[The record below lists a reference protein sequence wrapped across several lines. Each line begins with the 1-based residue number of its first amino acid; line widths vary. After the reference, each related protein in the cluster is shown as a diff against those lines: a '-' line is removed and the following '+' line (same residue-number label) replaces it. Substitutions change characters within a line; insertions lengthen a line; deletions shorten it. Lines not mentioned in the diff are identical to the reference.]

1 MSVTF
6 LVDDVPRATTPLP
19 TRRLAET
26 HGDAL
31 TFGGDADLP
40 VVDHGSTHALL
51 GAVHLAFAEHRPL
64 VLSPDA
70 VWLTIAQ
77 GVAQHVRLH
86 AEQLRSR
93 LVRHTGTARIEVPV
107 EGPMPTDAVSWASIV
122 GSFRDHVADQV
133 GAGRARLFECDFS
146 TSTEVD
152 RIASQVVLLDAY
164 APYFDYYLACIC
176 GIPEI
181 TLLGTPADWKRL
193 RERIDVIAELD
204 LDFWTHS
211 LAPICD
217 ELVRAASGQP
227 DLDVWRRIYKPVD
240 AYGGDVIT
248 GWIARLYPYLMEE
261 GRVTQRNPLLGLPLD
276 EPRGG
281 DEEDW
286 YRGPGIRTGDVL
298 GSPSTVRIHVVD
310 MVTSER
316 HIVALDGGVTAVSQ
330 DAEGRLTPISGWAL
344 RRSSPAIGEVLER
357 IRAGHRFVP
366 APKRDDRF
374 WYSFNGPADFVAI
387 YHAFEEATLFAE
399 TSPWR
404 FLRPVEQHNVVVSL
418 PYDHTTAVLRFLD
431 LPDGTFL
438 AMTSGRNS
446 VLVRGRID
454 AVEPPPPAKAKGDTY
469 DPESIETLP
478 RQRRSSQP
486 FEEVTILRRP
496 LAEVL
501 LRALD
506 SGGATDLP
514 EDGRLRDVLA
524 EWYFE
529 PPPPPR
535 ERKKPGRR

>member
-6 LVDDVPRATTPLP
+6 LVDDVARATEPLP

-26 HGDAL
+26 LGDAL
-31 TFGGDADLP
+31 AFGGDPELR
-40 VVDHGSTHALL
+40 VVDHGATHALL

-86 AEQLRSR
+86 AEQLRTR
-93 LVRHTGTARIEVPV
+93 LVRHTGTARIEVPWD
-107 EGPMPTDAVSWASIV
+107 GPMPTDAASWVGIV
-122 GSFRDHVADQV
+122 HSFRDRVADQV

-152 RIASQVVLLDAY
+152 LIASQVVLLDAY
-164 APYFDYYLACIC
+164 APYFDYYLVCIC

-181 TLLGTPADWKRL
+181 TLLGTPADWKRI

-204 LDFWTHS
+204 LDFWTRS

-227 DLDVWRRIYKPVD
+227 DLAFWRRIYKPKD

-248 GWIARLYPYLMEE
+248 GWIARFYPYLVGE
-261 GRVTQRNPLLGLPLD
+261 GRAAERNPLLDLPLD
-276 EPRGG
+276 EPSGG
-281 DEEDW
+281 GEDRW
-286 YRGPGIRTGDVL
+286 YQGPGIRTREVL
-298 GSPSTVRIHVVD
+298 GRPSTVRIHVVD
-310 MVTSER
+310 MFTNER
-316 HIVALDGGVTAVSQ
+316 HVVALDGGVTAVSQ
-330 DAEGRLTPISGWAL
+330 DADGRLAPVSGWAL

-366 APKRDDRF
+366 ARERDDRA
-374 WYSFNGPADFVAI
+374 WYSLAGPADFMAI

-399 TSPWR
+399 TNPWR
-404 FLRPVEQHNVVVSL
+404 LLPPEEQHRVVFSL
-418 PYDHTTAVLRFLD
+418 PYERTTDVQRFLD

-438 AMTSGRNS
+438 AMTRHDGEAL
-446 VLVRGRID
+446 LVRGRID
-454 AVEPPPPAKAKGDTY
+454 AIEPPPPPKAKGDPY
-469 DPESIETLP
+469 GPESIEVFP
-478 RQRRSSQP
+478 QQRRSSQS
-486 FEEVTILRRP
+486 FEEVTILRLP
-496 LAEVL
+496 LGEVL
-501 LRALD
+501 TRALD
-506 SGGATDLP
+506 SGGATELP
-514 EDGRLRDVLA
+514 EDGRLRDILA
-524 EWYFE
+524 EWYFL

-535 ERKKPGRR
+535 KKNRR

>member
-6 LVDDVPRATTPLP
+6 LVDDVPRATEPLP

-93 LVRHTGTARIEVPV
+93 LVRHTGTARIEVPLD
-107 EGPMPTDAVSWASIV
+107 GPMPTDAASWASIV
-122 GSFRDHVADQV
+122 GSFRDRVADQV

-164 APYFDYYLACIC
+164 APYFDYYLACVC

-204 LDFWTHS
+204 LDFWTRS

-227 DLDVWRRIYKPVD
+227 DLDFWRRIYKPRK
-240 AYGGDVIT
+240 AYGWDVVT
-248 GWIARLYPYLMEE
+248 GWIARLYPYTVQQGSAAL
-261 GRVTQRNPLLGLPLD
+261 RNPLLDLPLD
-276 EPRGG
+276 EPQGGG
-281 DEEDW
+281 DDEW
-286 YRGPGIRTGDVL
+286 YQGPGIRTHEVL

-310 MVTSER
+310 FVQNER
-316 HIVALDGGVTAVSQ
+316 HVVALDGGVTAVSQ
-330 DAEGRLTPISGWAL
+330 DAEGRLAPISGWAL
-344 RRSSPAIGEVLER
+344 RRSSPAIAEILER

-366 APKRDDRF
+366 AGERDDRF
-374 WYSFNGPADFVAI
+374 WHSLNGPADFMAM

-399 TSPWR
+399 TTPWR
-404 FLRPVEQHNVVVSL
+404 FLRPEEQHDVVFSL
-418 PYDHTTAVLRFLD
+418 PYERTTDVQRFLD

-454 AVEPPPPAKAKGDTY
+454 AVEPPPPAKAKGDAYTA
-469 DPESIETLP
+469 ESIETLP